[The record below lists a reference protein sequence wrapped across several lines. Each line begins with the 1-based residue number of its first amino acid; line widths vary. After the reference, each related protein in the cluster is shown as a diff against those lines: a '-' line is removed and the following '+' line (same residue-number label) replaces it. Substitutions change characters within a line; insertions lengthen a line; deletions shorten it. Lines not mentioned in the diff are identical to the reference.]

1 MKKYR
6 FCAELK
12 LNVEFTD
19 DEFNIIFNN
28 ASNHYDSTVKATT
41 IPGHGA
47 FLHGI
52 KNRRDWEKTS
62 GDSPDYAFDW
72 DLSFR
77 ELNLILKAIEFD
89 QNYDAITLYHK
100 LREIF
105 QEMQNTN
112 IEINKTFLPTI
123 LNETNEQ

>member
-1 MKKYR
+1 MNKYC

-28 ASNHYDSTVKATT
+28 ASHHYDSTVKATT

-62 GDSPDYAFDW
+62 GDSPDYAYEW

-89 QNYDAITLYHK
+89 QNYDAKTLYHK
-100 LREIF
+100 LRKIVE
-105 QEMQNTN
+105 EMQEVN
-112 IEINKTFLPTI
+112 IKINKALKKKEKV
-123 LNETNEQ
+123 LV

>member
-1 MKKYR
+1 MKKYC

-12 LNVEFTD
+12 LNIEFTD

-28 ASNHYDSTVKATT
+28 ASHHYDSTVKATT
-41 IPGHGA
+41 IPGQSG

-62 GDSPDYAFDW
+62 SDSQDYAFGW

-89 QNYDAITLYHK
+89 QNYDAKTLYHK
-100 LREIF
+100 LRKIVE
-105 QEMQNTN
+105 EMQDAN
-112 IEINKTFLPTI
+112 IKIDKALKKKEKVLV
-123 LNETNEQ
+123 